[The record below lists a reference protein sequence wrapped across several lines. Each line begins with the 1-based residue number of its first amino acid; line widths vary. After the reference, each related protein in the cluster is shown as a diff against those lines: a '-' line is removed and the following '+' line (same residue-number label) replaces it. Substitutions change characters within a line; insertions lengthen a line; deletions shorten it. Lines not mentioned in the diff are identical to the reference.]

1 MESLLA
7 RADRVATAARR
18 TGALVSIPT
27 DICPMTDHGTEFS
40 VRVVGQLTRK
50 AAAGDGAAA
59 RNPFLPYESAL
70 YVADLPPRHVCLLN
84 KFNVV
89 ERHLL
94 VITRDFASQLET
106 LDAGDFA
113 ALAVCLAAGDG
124 LGFYNGG
131 PAAGASQRHKHLQ
144 WIPVPPRD
152 LPLAAQL
159 ENRFSTW
166 CAASPAPLGK
176 LPTMGMGTTGMG
188 TTGMGTTGMGTTG
201 MGTTGMGTT
210 GMGTTGTG
218 TTGTRGVTERIHHEP
233 TWPFRHAYSL
243 FAGPEFEGLLQR
255 TATADGDATD
265 DLSAAA
271 AARLGVALERCY
283 RRLLDDCGLSESSG
297 ELPPYNLLLTR
308 RWMLLVP
315 RQCEH
320 AAGISFNALAFAGA
334 LLVKDHDQWE
344 QLRKFGP
351 WRALR
356 AVAFEKSKTSTTD
369 DADGH
374 G

>member
-7 RADRVATAARR
+7 RADLVATTAHR

-27 DICPMTDHGTEFS
+27 DIRPMTDHGTEFS

-144 WIPVPPRD
+144 WIPVSPLD
-152 LPLAAQL
+152 LPLAALL
-159 ENRFSTW
+159 ENRFRTW
-166 CAASPAPLGK
+166 CAASPAPLGR
-176 LPTMGMGTTGMG
+176 LPTTGTGTT
-188 TTGMGTTGMGTTG
+188 TTR
-201 MGTTGMGTT
+201 TT

-218 TTGTRGVTERIHHEP
+218 TTGTTTAGTGTTGTEGVTEQIDHEP

-344 QLRKFGP
+344 QLREFGP
-351 WRALR
+351 WRALQT
-356 AVAFEKSKTSTTD
+356 VAFEKSKTSTTD

>member
-27 DICPMTDHGTEFS
+27 DIRPITDHGTEFS

-50 AAAGDGAAA
+50 AAAGNGSAA
-59 RNPFLPYESAL
+59 RNPFLPYESDL

-94 VITRDFASQLET
+94 VITRDFASQRET

-113 ALAVCLAAGDG
+113 ALAVCLAADDG

-144 WIPVPPRD
+144 WIPVSPLD
-152 LPLAAQL
+152 LPLAALL
-159 ENRFSTW
+159 ENRFRTR
-166 CAASPAPLGK
+166 CAASSNPLGR
-176 LPTMGMGTTGMG
+176 LPTM
-188 TTGMGTTGMGTTG
+188 
-201 MGTTGMGTT
+201 
-210 GMGTTGTG
+210 GTG
-218 TTGTRGVTERIHHEP
+218 TTGTEGVTEQIDHEP

-243 FAGPEFEGLLQR
+243 FAGPEFKCLLTR
-255 TATADGDATD
+255 TAKADGDATD
-265 DLSAAA
+265 DLPAAA
-271 AARLGVALERCY
+271 AADLGVALEQRY
-283 RRLLDDCGLSESSG
+283 RRLLDDCGLAESSG

-344 QLRKFGP
+344 QLREFGP

-356 AVAFEKSKTSTTD
+356 MVAFEKSKTSTTD

>member
-7 RADRVATAARR
+7 RADRVATTAHR

-27 DICPMTDHGTEFS
+27 DIRPMTDHGTEFS
-40 VRVVGQLTRK
+40 VRVVGQLTLK
-50 AAAGDGAAA
+50 VAAGDGAAA

-152 LPLAAQL
+152 LPLAALL

-166 CAASPAPLGK
+166 CAASPAPLGR
-176 LPTMGMGTTGMG
+176 LP
-188 TTGMGTTGMGTTG
+188 
-201 MGTTGMGTT
+201 TT

-218 TTGTRGVTERIHHEP
+218 TTGTGTTGTGGVTEQIDHEP

-344 QLRKFGP
+344 QLREFGP
-351 WRALR
+351 WRALQT
-356 AVAFEKSKTSTTD
+356 VAFEKSKTSTTD